1 MKKIVLFLLLM
12 VASQMGWAQHTI
24 ESIRKTYADVKE
36 SIAMMS
42 DNFPSEGIPAEY
54 YHLRVAQNLRATGPH
69 TEDIRMYFNEV
80 EQDED
85 EDWNPYPFHWLRLA
99 TAKYN
104 FAVRQYYEE
113 YLYDDKG
120 QVMFIYAI
128 TPEIGDDMIPY
139 ELRMWFDG
147 KRLLRFTAK
156 KAEVTIPFDYDNLSA
171 FKYKEEYS
179 GTTIPGQYSSETDR
193 LKDRAQHLLKMFE
206 GIDRNK
212 YI

>member
-1 MKKIVLFLLLM
+1 M
-12 VASQMGWAQHTI
+12 VTSQMGWAQHTI

-36 SIAMMS
+36 SVAMMS
-42 DNFPSEGIPAEY
+42 DDFPSEGIPAEY

-85 EDWNPYPFHWLRLA
+85 EDWNPYPFHWLRLV

-104 FAVRQYYEE
+104 FAVRQFYEE

-128 TPEIGDDMIPY
+128 TPEVGDDMIPY

-156 KAEVTIPFDYDNLSA
+156 KAEVTVF
-171 FKYKEEYS
+171 S
-179 GTTIPGQYSSETDR
+179 GTTIPELYRGETDR
-193 LKDRAQHLLKMFE
+193 CKERAQHLLMMFK